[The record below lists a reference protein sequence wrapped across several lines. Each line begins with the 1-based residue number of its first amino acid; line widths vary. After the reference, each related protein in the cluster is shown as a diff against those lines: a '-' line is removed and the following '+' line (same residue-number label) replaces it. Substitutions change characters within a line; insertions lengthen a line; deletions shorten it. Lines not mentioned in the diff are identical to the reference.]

1 MPAAFAAAPAAAARS
16 SSSPRARCVLVRR
29 LGLRL
34 RLSARPPPPQH
45 RASITAELDSQ
56 SPSSSAS
63 TAARALD
70 SEIFALALP
79 ALGALALDPL
89 LSLVDTAFVGRLGV
103 SAIAGVGL
111 STIVLNI
118 SFSIFNFLCISLTP
132 LVASATAASNDP
144 AAASRVISAGL
155 LLAFFLGLLS
165 ATGLSLFAVPLCVW
179 LGATADAITPAV
191 AYLRARAIASPFALM
206 SLVANGALRGYRD
219 LRTPFF
225 VAAAANILNIA
236 LDIFLIF
243 YVGLGVAGA
252 AYATSVSQVFAVV
265 AMLAALLSRGRLR
278 VRDLFRVPR
287 VEELRPMLGAG
298 VMLTIRTL
306 SLLATIAYATA
317 TAAAKGVSALAAFEL
332 CRQLW
337 IFKATVLDSFAA
349 AAQALVAS
357 AMATGATRRARKIA
371 NRCLQLAAAAGTVIG
386 IAAIA
391 AGTRLPALFTSS
403 EPVRQTATQCI
414 RVAAV
419 CAPLNGFVFAL
430 DGILTACSDYRYM
443 AGAIALASFTACVA
457 LTGVRYFG
465 GGVVAV
471 WGGLNLL
478 MVARAAVLFARYMSA
493 SGPIPVLGAAGPG
506 EQVNETDG

>member
-1 MPAAFAAAPAAAARS
+1 MARAAFAAAPFSVARFSSLRGRCVLIRRLHLRLSPRPPPRVLAPILANLNPQSRSDDASAARS
-16 SSSPRARCVLVRR
+16 
-29 LGLRL
+29 
-34 RLSARPPPPQH
+34 
-45 RASITAELDSQ
+45 LD
-56 SPSSSAS
+56 
-63 TAARALD
+63 R
-70 SEIFALALP
+70 EIIALALP

-89 LSLVDTAFVGRLGV
+89 LSLIDTAFVGRLGV

-132 LVASATAASNDP
+132 LVASATASSNSP
-144 AAASRVISAGL
+144 SAASRVISAGL

-165 ATGLSLFAVPLCVW
+165 ATGISLFAVPLCVW
-179 LGATADAITPAV
+179 LGATADAIAPAV

-225 VAAAANILNIA
+225 VAAVANLLNVI

-243 YVGLGVAGA
+243 YVGMGVAGA
-252 AYATSVSQVFAVV
+252 AYATSLSQVFAVIAMMV
-265 AMLAALLSRGRLR
+265 ALVRRGRLR
-278 VRDLFRVPR
+278 VRDLLRIPR

-306 SLLATIAYATA
+306 SLLMTIAYATA
-317 TAAAKGVSALAAFEL
+317 TAAAKGVSALAAYEL

-357 AMATGATRRARKIA
+357 AMATGATKRARKIA
-371 NRCLQLAAAAGTVIG
+371 NRCLQLAAAAGAVIG
-386 IAAIA
+386 VAAIA

-403 EPVRQTATQCI
+403 VPVRQTATQCI
-414 RVAAV
+414 RVAAI

-443 AGAIALASFTACVA
+443 AGAIALASFTTCVA
-457 LTGVRYFG
+457 LTGVRFFG

-493 SGPIPVLGAAGPG
+493 SSPIPVLSAAGPG
-506 EQVNETDG
+506 EQVKETDA